1 MGVAPVML
9 CVMTS
14 TLPQGPGRGK
24 GRRLRHADIRP
35 VGQPI
40 RISFDGEEIAALA
53 GETVAAALSA
63 AGILAYRS
71 TAGGAL
77 RGLYCGMGACFDCL
91 VTLDGRAN
99 QRACLAKVRDGLVV
113 SSAPPDHPAALAAA
127 PAAIAERDCDV
138 LVVGA
143 GPAGTRA
150 AMRAAAL
157 MPTTAV
163 TLVGA
168 EAALPYDRVA
178 LSKLLAGDIEVP
190 ALLTH
195 SAIGLRRG
203 GVAYRPATRIANI
216 DRVAKQ
222 VVTAAGEALP
232 YDHLMLALGS
242 QAVRLPL
249 PGADLP
255 GVIGYRDLA
264 DVRAMLRAAE
274 GRGQAVVIGGGLLG
288 LEAAAG
294 LTARGM
300 KVTVVHA
307 VGWPME
313 RQLDA
318 RAGAMLAARMGG
330 RGIRFAMPASTVALE
345 GEGHV
350 QGVRLSDGRLLPAR
364 LVVMAVGIRP
374 NVALAR
380 EAGLAVGRG
389 IQVDAAM
396 FSSDPAIQAIGECA
410 EVAGQCVGL
419 VAPALDQAEAAAA
432 ALAGAGQGWSARADS
447 AALKVSGTAVWS
459 AGDIAAADVEVMT
472 LHDESEDCYRR
483 LVLRQDR
490 LVGALLYGDTADS
503 GFYLDLITRGVQ
515 LGAARAA
522 LAFGPQFM
530 EQAA

>member
-1 MGVAPVML
+1 MSP
-9 CVMTS
+9 
-14 TLPQGPGRGK
+14 
-24 GRRLRHADIRP
+24 
-35 VGQPI
+35 
-40 RISFDGEEIAALA
+40 
-53 GETVAAALSA
+53 SA
-63 AGILAYRS
+63 
-71 TAGGAL
+71 
-77 RGLYCGMGACFDCL
+77 M
-91 VTLDGRAN
+91 
-99 QRACLAKVRDGLVV
+99 RDG
-113 SSAPPDHPAALAAA
+113 P
-127 PAAIAERDCDV
+127 RV

-150 AMRAAAL
+150 AMRAAAR
-157 MPTTAV
+157 MPAAAV
-163 TLVGA
+163 TLAGA

-195 SAIGLRRG
+195 SASALRSAG
-203 GVAYRPATRIANI
+203 IAYRPATRIATI
-216 DRVAKQ
+216 DRAAKQ
-222 VVTAAGEALP
+222 VVTATGESMP

-255 GVIGYRDLA
+255 GVVGYRDLG
-264 DVRAMLRAAE
+264 DVRAMMRAAE

-345 GEGHV
+345 GDGHV

-380 EAGLAVGRG
+380 DAGLAVGRG
-389 IQVDAAM
+389 IQVDGGL
-396 FSSDPAIQAIGECA
+396 FTSDPAIQAIGECA
-410 EVAGQCVGL
+410 EIGGQCVGL
-419 VAPALDQAEAAAA
+419 VAPALEQAEAAAA
-432 ALAGAGQGWSARADS
+432 ALAGVGDGWSARADS
-447 AALKVSGTAVWS
+447 AALKVSGTNVWS
-459 AGDIAAADVEVMT
+459 AGDIAAADAEVMT
-472 LHDESEDCYRR
+472 LHDEGEDCYRR
-483 LVLRQDR
+483 LVLKHDR
-490 LVGALLYGDTADS
+490 LVGAVLYGDTADS
-503 GFYLDLITRGVQ
+503 GFYFDLITRAAP
-515 LGAARAA
+515 LGKARGE
-522 LAFGPQFM
+522 LPFGPQFM